1 MPQGWKV
8 DPPKNDD
15 DYFERMTKAIFQ
27 AGLNWRMI
35 ENKWPNFRSAFD
47 NFSTKKVSTFTQ
59 NDVKRLMKDTG
70 IVRNERKIRSVIVNA
85 QQCQRVRE
93 EFGSFSN
100 YLGSFKGDERRL
112 TVDLQDRFRHV
123 GESSARTFLY
133 MSGFKLKPTS
143 EELQWHSR
151 KMKKES

>member
-8 DPPKNDD
+8 EPPKNDD

-27 AGLNWRMI
+27 AGLNWKMI
-35 ENKWPNFRSAFD
+35 ENKWPNFRKAFD
-47 NFSTKKVSTFTQ
+47 HFSTKKVAAFTQ
-59 NDVKRLMKDTG
+59 NEVKRLMNDAG
-70 IVRNERKIRSVIVNA
+70 IVRNESKIRSVIINA
-85 QQCQRVRE
+85 QECQRVRD

-112 TVDLQDRFRHV
+112 IADLQDRFHHL

-133 MSGFKLKPTS
+133 MSGFKLKPTQ
-143 EELQWHSR
+143 EELQWHTR
-151 KMKKES
+151 HMKKGK